1 MKVQKSK
8 TLCSRRCRF
17 LHMFYTVDQPDKV
30 LGARINFLLGLVV
43 TTGYVAD
50 FNHSF
55 DYNMARSI
63 IT

>member
-1 MKVQKSK
+1 MEPGMKVKKSK
-8 TLCSRRCRF
+8 TLCLRRCRV
-17 LHMFYTVDQPDKV
+17 LDMFYTVDQPDKT

-55 DYNMARSI
+55 D
-63 IT
+63 